1 MKVLHLIN
9 TLSTGGAEM
18 HLLTLC
24 RYLKRRNVEIV
35 VACLRE
41 QVKGSR
47 SLRLDFE
54 KEDIRVINLQADS
67 RYDSL
72 FLGKIVRVLR
82 EERPDILHTHLP
94 RADFAGAFA
103 RVFHP
108 GLVWV
113 CSVHAIY
120 SEDWAGRWSLPLFNL
135 LWRRADVMLCI
146 SHAVRDWLVGRGMPP
161 HKARVIH
168 YGIEPEKFSEPKV
181 NLREQWGLNDNTV
194 VGSIGRLEPRK
205 GHDLLIQAMP
215 ELCMRVPSAR
225 LLIAGHDPCGY
236 GATLRRL
243 IDRLGLGEKVRLV
256 GFQTDVVSFLNALDV
271 FAFASSSEGFGQ
283 VLIEAMAAGKSV
295 IANKIPP
302 LTEIVVDGETGL
314 LVEHGNPRAF
324 ADALIQLIKDPL
336 ERERMGARGRER
348 VRQYFM
354 AERMT
359 QETTTLYEELMC
371 RKSPIEIDRRKYSG
385 VIR

>member
-24 RYLKRRNVEIV
+24 RYLKRQNVEIV

-41 QVKGSR
+41 HVKDSR

-54 KEDIRVINLQADS
+54 EENIRVINLQADS

-72 FLGKIVRVLR
+72 FLGKIARVLR

-103 RVFHP
+103 RVFHLE
-108 GLVWV
+108 LVWV

-120 SEDWAGRWSLPLFNL
+120 SEDWSGRWSLPLFNL

-146 SHAVRDWLVGRGMPP
+146 SHAVRDWLIGRGTLPD
-161 HKARVIH
+161 KARVIH
-168 YGIEPEKFSEPKV
+168 YGVEPEKFSESRV
-181 NLREQWGLNDNTV
+181 NLREQWGLNDHAV
-194 VGSIGRLEPRK
+194 IGSIGRLELRK

-215 ELCMRVPSAR
+215 ELCKRVPNAR
-225 LLIAGHDPCGY
+225 LLIAGHDPWGY
-236 GATLRRL
+236 GATLSRL
-243 IDRLGLGEKVRLV
+243 IDRLGLGERVRLV
-256 GFQTDVVSFLNALDV
+256 GFQNDIVAFLSALDV
-271 FAFASSSEGFGQ
+271 FAFASNSEGFGQ
-283 VLIEAMAAGKSV
+283 VVVEAMATGIPVVASR
-295 IANKIPP
+295 IPP

-314 LVEHGNPRAF
+314 LVEPEKPKAF
-324 ADALIQLIKDPL
+324 ADAITRLLMDPNQRQCMSRL
-336 ERERMGARGRER
+336 AHKRVQRHFAADRMA
-348 VRQYFM
+348 
-354 AERMT
+354 AD
-359 QETTTLYEELMC
+359 TLALYDEL
-371 RKSPIEIDRRKYSG
+371 RRKKNDQ
-385 VIR
+385 RALA

>member
-24 RYLKRRNVEIV
+24 RYLKRQNVEIV
-35 VACLRE
+35 VVCLRE
-41 QVKGSR
+41 HVKDSR
-47 SLRLDFE
+47 SLRRDFE
-54 KEDIRVINLQADS
+54 EEAIRVINLQADS

-72 FLGKIVRVLR
+72 FLGRIARVLR

-120 SEDWAGRWSLPLFNL
+120 SEDWSGRWSLPLFNL
-135 LWRRADVMLCI
+135 LWRRADVLVCI
-146 SHAVRDWLVGRGMPP
+146 SHAVREWLVGRGVPP
-161 HKARVIH
+161 DKARVIH
-168 YGIEPEKFSEPKV
+168 YGIEPAKFSEPRV
-181 NLREQWGLNDNTV
+181 NLREQWGLNDNAV
-194 VGSIGRLEPRK
+194 VGSIGRLELRK

-225 LLIAGHDPCGY
+225 LLIAGHDPRGY

-256 GFQTDVVSFLNALDV
+256 GFQNDVVSFLNALDV

-283 VLIEAMAAGKSV
+283 VLVEAMAAAKPVVAS
-295 IANKIPP
+295 KISP
-302 LTEIVVDGETGL
+302 LTEIVVDGNTGL
-314 LVEHGNPRAF
+314 LVEPGDPTAF
-324 ADALIQLIKDPL
+324 ADAIMSLLKNPI
-336 ERERMGARGRER
+336 ERERMGLRGRER
-348 VRQYFM
+348 VKKFFT
-354 AERMT
+354 AERMARQT
-359 QETTTLYEELMC
+359 LALYEEME
-371 RKSPIEIDRRKYSG
+371 RYNHEQKA
-385 VIR
+385 VV